1 MDRLIFLFTFKWHFA
16 YPLDINMATK
26 YHVKTQE
33 NNRGFT
39 LLEVIIAVAI
49 MGISMVLIMQLFSGG
64 LRLGKTSGDYTAAVI
79 HAREKMEEM
88 LIKPEAGSGEFDGN
102 YTWQSEV
109 SPYGTAEKKDSKLLK
124 ISVKVSW
131 PVNKT
136 LELVTLKAAPEE
148 SIK

>member
-1 MDRLIFLFTFKWHFA
+1 MESKLQ
-16 YPLDINMATK
+16 
-26 YHVKTQE
+26 VKTQG
-33 NNRGFT
+33 NNKGFT

-49 MGISMVLIMQLFSGG
+49 MGISVVLIMQLFSGG

-88 LIKPEAGSGEFDGN
+88 LIKPETGSGEFDNN
-102 YTWQSEV
+102 YRWQSEV
-109 SPYGTAEKKDSKLLK
+109 SPFSTVENKDSKLLK

-136 LELVTLKAAPEE
+136 LELVTLKAVPEE
-148 SIK
+148 SGK

>member
-1 MDRLIFLFTFKWHFA
+1 MGCVPNK
-16 YPLDINMATK
+16 NK
-26 YHVKTQE
+26 
-33 NNRGFT
+33 GFT

-88 LIKPEAGSGEFDGN
+88 LISPEAGAGEFDN
-102 YTWQSEV
+102 KYKWQSEV
-109 SPYGTAEKKDSKLLK
+109 SSYSTAEKKDSKLIR

-131 PVNKT
+131 QENKA

-148 SIK
+148 SGK